1 MSARA
6 IEAGFFIVKK
16 SCPTAGIIRKLNS
29 FYCFQKT
36 ELFVCDVSAEELFG
50 QLCQSA

>member
-1 MSARA
+1 MMPAQKRA
-6 IEAGFFIVKK
+6 FSLSEK
-16 SCPTAGIIRKLNS
+16 SCPAFRMIWKLNS

-36 ELFVCDVSAEELFG
+36 ELFVCDVSAEEMFG